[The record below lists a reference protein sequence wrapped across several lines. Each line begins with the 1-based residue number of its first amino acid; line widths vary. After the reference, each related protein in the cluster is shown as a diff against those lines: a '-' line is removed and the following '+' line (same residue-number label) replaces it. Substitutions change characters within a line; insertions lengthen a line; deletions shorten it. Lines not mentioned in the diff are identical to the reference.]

1 MAGGR
6 RGLKVKIMH
15 INSLQAYATIG
26 LKEAQ
31 LKIARIL
38 LQETN
43 SGRSIGGHGLYRK
56 YGILPSSSSP
66 RLGELVKMANEGK
79 AFTID
84 GVEYA
89 IECTGRRQTGE
100 RRFEDVFQ
108 LQLFATHYA
117 KLQERQRQDG
127 LQIQMFQ

>member
-1 MAGGR
+1 M
-6 RGLKVKIMH
+6 VH
-15 INSLQAYATIG
+15 QNSLQAYATIG
-26 LKEAQ
+26 LKDAQ
-31 LKIARIL
+31 LKVARIL

-43 SGRSIGGHGLYRK
+43 NGRSIGGHGLYRK

-79 AFTID
+79 AFAID

-89 IECTGRRQTGE
+89 IECTGRQQTGE

-108 LQLFATHYA
+108 LQLFSTHYA
-117 KLQERQRQDG
+117 KLKERQRQEV
-127 LQIQMFQ
+127 LQFQLF